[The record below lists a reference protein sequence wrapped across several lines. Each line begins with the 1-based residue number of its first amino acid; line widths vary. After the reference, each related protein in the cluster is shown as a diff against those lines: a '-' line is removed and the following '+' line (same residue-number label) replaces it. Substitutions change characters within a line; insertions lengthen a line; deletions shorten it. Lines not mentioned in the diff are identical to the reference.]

1 MLACKWE
8 AMKNYRNPISCLET
22 NLKTLSF
29 YCNFTILIK
38 LILITVL
45 LPCIS
50 FNCMFGGFP
59 DSSVGKES
67 TCTEADPGVI
77 PGKIHW
83 RRDRL
88 PTPVFLGFHFGSIGK
103 ESACN
108 AGDPSLIPGLGRST
122 GERKGYPVQ
131 YFGLENSMDY
141 RAWGHKESNMTEW
154 LLLSLQK
161 ISHFLKSELF
171 VLVAILTFQKNIM
184 FIS

>member
-1 MLACKWE
+1 
-8 AMKNYRNPISCLET
+8 MKNYRNPISCLET

-67 TCTEADPGVI
+67 TCTEADPG
-77 PGKIHW
+77 
-83 RRDRL
+83 
-88 PTPVFLGFHFGSIGK
+88 
-103 ESACN
+103 
-108 AGDPSLIPGLGRST
+108 LIPGLGRST
-122 GERKGYPVQ
+122 GEGKGYPVQ

-141 RAWGHKESNMTEW
+141 TARGHKESNMTE
-154 LLLSLQK
+154 
-161 ISHFLKSELF
+161 
-171 VLVAILTFQKNIM
+171 
-184 FIS
+184 